1 MVKQVKDNG
10 GNVVPLL
17 SYKLNGA
24 KIVTY
29 TNSAANSVLVSSKII
44 SATPSTNCFIE
55 IGGTATANSHFLL
68 GGVPYD
74 FSIGAERTSAN
85 ISVIGESA
93 GTLYISE
100 RD

>member
-17 SYKLNGA
+17 GYKLNGA
-24 KIVTY
+24 KTLTY
-29 TNSAANSVLVSSKII
+29 TNSVANTTLIASKIV
-44 SATPSTNCFIE
+44 SVTPSTNCFIE
-55 IGGTATANSHFLL
+55 VGAVATANSHFLL

-74 FSIGAERTSAN
+74 FTIGAERSNAN
-85 ISVIGESA
+85 LSVIGAST
-93 GTLYISE
+93 GILYISE